1 MKPKFKNITKCSKE
15 LYNQFLQFH
24 ANKYGKK
31 YKAEI
36 IIVIISLIYMMV
48 FNIIN
53 GNILMFLIISIICII
68 YILYKKVKQRKI
80 VKKELKTSKIK
91 NEEDIVFNFYN
102 NSFDIILG
110 KKKQKLSYYKLKRI
124 HNDEKNFYLYIADT
138 QAFIVSKNGFVNSTS
153 KQFDEF
159 IFKKCRFKYRKNKRR
174 EKK

>member
-31 YKAEI
+31 YKAET
-36 IIVIISLIYMMV
+36 IIVIIALIYMII
-48 FNIIN
+48 FNIVY
-53 GNILMFLIISIICII
+53 GNILMFFLIAIIFII
-68 YILYKKVKQRKI
+68 YIVRKKNRQKKI

-91 NEEDIVFNFYN
+91 NEEEIIFNFYTYH
-102 NSFDIILG
+102 FDIILG
-110 KKKQKLSYYKLKRI
+110 NKKQKIRYYKLKRI
-124 HNDEKNFYLYIADT
+124 HNDERNFYLYIAET
-138 QAFIVSKNGFVNSTS
+138 QAFIVSKNGFINSTS

-159 IFKKCRFKYRKNKRR
+159 ISKKCRFKYRKNKRR